1 MLSWRGTTDGAGIVG
16 TGFGELLI
24 LLLLGDSE
32 IAQGASPKTTFNEKA
47 MQVDQRGDFG
57 MRRTDLHAGARGRI
71 QHPGRQNNDHTRR
84 RLDVD
89 NPATG
94 ALFTALLPNTAP
106 VE

>member
-1 MLSWRGTTDGAGIVG
+1 MGAGVVG
-16 TGFGELLI
+16 TDFDGLLI

-32 IAQGASPKTTFNEKA
+32 IAQGASPKTTFNEEA

-57 MRRTDLHAGARGRI
+57 MRRTDLHAGAGGRI
-71 QHPGRQNNDHTRR
+71 QHPGRQHNDHTRR

-94 ALFTALLPNTAP
+94 ALLTVLLPNTAS